1 MERAYE
7 EAFAE
12 VDEILKI
19 MPVDLLSK
27 IPIKF
32 RQMISENKAKDYKV
46 NIQEPLDEQKLKE
59 ETVIILGL
67 IYRDFLASP
76 EERIE
81 LQENDTK
88 ELRRIE
94 EEVQQ
99 QYDMDKIFKKK
110 KRSKNTEKEEL
121 STDMILYKESG
132 FLQKLFKFIKGI
144 FYKNKN

>member
-94 EEVQQ
+94 EELQQ